1 MQSSPPTPPTPPSRG
16 SVPAGEPQPRAKR
29 SAASKARSTLYAAQL
44 RAFLEAAEMVDADPD
59 VIEDLLDG
67 FPVDS
72 SDDDEDGNVD
82 VEEEE
87 ENTGAAPAVDAERER
102 ERDGHERLRPEA
114 SGRVYG
120 GAEDAESDDDEEGV
134 SAEWEACLQEGMYL
148 VDSRRLSDGRDTMVC
163 SCMLRATERADAQS
177 VKEWLWSMTAWTK
190 QEVKEMMLTLKEKG
204 TAAFM
209 TEYVVRR
216 AVPIPKLL
224 YAFGVCLCPELR
236 TKQPRTLMYLLR
248 VALSRELESRERLSQ
263 YNTIDDVVRLIQASS
278 RILILTGAGISV
290 SCGIPDFRSRNGLY
304 ASLQEN
310 GEYDLDDPQQMF
322 DIEYFRENPA
332 VPKTN
337 LGVDANAHDICSS
350 FASKIYPSNFI
361 PSPCHRFIKLIE
373 DKGKLLRNYTQNI
386 DTLETLAGVKRVVQ
400 CHGSFATAS
409 CINCRARVPGAE
421 IADDIMNQRV
431 PICKACNVAPPP
443 AVSAKPGKKGK
454 KRKEGW
460 DSDASDEPEPPS
472 YPPGIMKASGCKK
485 LDDAFERS
493 LMEDRHQVDLLI
505 IIGTSLKVSPVSE
518 TISKILINKTPI
530 RHINPDVVLLGDADD
545 IVKHLCRKLGW
556 DLPDLPTP
564 DRSLDAPKVNLKKR
578 PSADFEREPKRVG
591 DSHVWLFE
599 GAEGGKWVEEIERQY
614 QQRAQAV
621 DVSSSAPSGRPEVP
635 EARNAKKARTE

>member
-1 MQSSPPTPPTPPSRG
+1 MIFGFAGARIDKHPVQEPSPSRQVHQAALSEISPKQIARPYEYCMQSSPPTPPTPPSRG
-16 SVPAGEPQPRAKR
+16 SVSAEEPQGRVKR
-29 SAASKARSTLYAAQL
+29 SAANKARSSLYAAQL

-59 VIEDLLDG
+59 VIEDLLEG
-67 FPVDS
+67 FQVDS
-72 SDDDEDGNVD
+72 SDDEDEDVN

-87 ENTGAAPAVDAERER
+87 EEGGPSAGVVQGVDAKQERGSDGR
-102 ERDGHERLRPEA
+102 EHPGMPDRTQ
-114 SGRVYG
+114 
-120 GAEDAESDDDEEGV
+120 EDAESETDDEDIG
-134 SAEWEACLQEGMYL
+134 AEWEAYLQE
-148 VDSRRLSDGRDTMVC
+148 
-163 SCMLRATERADAQS
+163 AQ
-177 VKEWLWSMTAWTK
+177 TAWTK

-204 TAAFM
+204 MPAFV

-236 TKQPRTLMYLLR
+236 AKQPRTLMYLLR
-248 VALSRELESRERLSQ
+248 VVLSRELESRERLSQ
-263 YNTIDDVVRLIQASS
+263 YNTIDDVVNLIQTSN

-332 VPKTN
+332 VFY
-337 LGVDANAHDICSS
+337 S

-409 CINCRARVPGAE
+409 CINCRVRVPGAD

-431 PICKACNVAPPP
+431 PICKPDITFF
-443 AVSAKPGKKGK
+443 G
-454 KRKEGW
+454 E
-460 DSDASDEPEPPS
+460 
-472 YPPGIMKASGCKK
+472 K
-485 LDDAFERS
+485 LDDVFERS
-493 LMEDRHQVDLLI
+493 LMEDRLQVDLLI

-518 TISKILINKTPI
+518 TISHLPHSVPQILINKTPI
-530 RHINPDVVLLGDADD
+530 KHINPDVVLLGNADD
-545 IVKHLCRKLGW
+545 IILHLCQKLGW
-556 DLPDLPTP
+556 DLPEAPTL
-564 DRSLDAPKVNLKKR
+564 DRTLDAPRANLKKR
-578 PSADFEREPKRVG
+578 PSAEFEREPRRVG
-591 DSHVWLFE
+591 NSHVWLFE
-599 GAEGGKWVEEIERQY
+599 GAEGGKWVDEIERQY
-614 QQRAQAV
+614 QRQDQTT
-621 DVSSSAPSGRPEVP
+621 DVSPSAPSAPPGPSAERS
-635 EARNAKKARTE
+635 AKKARTD

>member
-16 SVPAGEPQPRAKR
+16 SVSAEEPQRRVKR
-29 SAASKARSTLYAAQL
+29 SAANKARSSLYAAQL

-59 VIEDLLDG
+59 VIEDLLEG
-67 FPVDS
+67 FQVDS
-72 SDDDEDGNVD
+72 SDDEDEDVN

-87 ENTGAAPAVDAERER
+87 EEGDPSAGVVQGVDAKQERGSDGR
-102 ERDGHERLRPEA
+102 EHPGMPDR
-114 SGRVYG
+114 SQ
-120 GAEDAESDDDEEGV
+120 EDAESETDDEDIG
-134 SAEWEACLQEGMYL
+134 AEWEAYLQE
-148 VDSRRLSDGRDTMVC
+148 
-163 SCMLRATERADAQS
+163 AQ
-177 VKEWLWSMTAWTK
+177 TAWTK

-204 TAAFM
+204 MPAFV

-236 TKQPRTLMYLLR
+236 AKQPRTLMYLLR
-248 VALSRELESRERLSQ
+248 VVLSRELESRERLSQ
-263 YNTIDDVVRLIQASS
+263 YNTIDDVVNLIQTSS

-332 VPKTN
+332 VFY
-337 LGVDANAHDICSS
+337 S

-409 CINCRARVPGAE
+409 CINCRVRVPGAD

-431 PICKACNVAPPP
+431 PICKVCNIAQPP
-443 AVSAKPGKKGK
+443 AIPVKPGKKGK

-460 DSDASDEPEPPS
+460 DSDASDEPEPPA
-472 YPPGIMKASGCKK
+472 YPPGIMKPDITFFGEK
-485 LDDAFERS
+485 LDDVFERS
-493 LMEDRHQVDLLI
+493 LMEDRLQVDLLI

-518 TISKILINKTPI
+518 TISHLPHSVPQILINKTPI
-530 RHINPDVVLLGDADD
+530 KHINPDVVLLGNADD
-545 IVKHLCRKLGW
+545 IILHLCQKLGW
-556 DLPDLPTP
+556 DLPEAPTL
-564 DRSLDAPKVNLKKR
+564 DRTLDAPRANLKKR
-578 PSADFEREPKRVG
+578 PSAEFEREPRRVG
-591 DSHVWLFE
+591 NSHVWLFE
-599 GAEGGKWVEEIERQY
+599 GAEGGKWVDEIERQY
-614 QQRAQAV
+614 QRQDQTT
-621 DVSSSAPSGRPEVP
+621 DVSPSAPSAPPGPSAERS
-635 EARNAKKARTE
+635 AKKARTD